1 MAEIGI
7 KCRWF
12 NATAVNVLC
21 VYKGLPSGQLSASKL
36 FASNPVV
43 YQSWVFLLLLE
54 SHMFVVGEEAERSL
68 QRVPGVGRM
77 TRDTWVARSTEVL
90 FTSSL
95 SFDM

>member
-21 VYKGLPSGQLSASKL
+21 VYEGLPSGRLS
-36 FASNPVV
+36 ASNPVV

-68 QRVPGVGRM
+68 QRSRGLAGPPG
-77 TRDTWVARSTEVL
+77 TRGLLAALRFCSRAV
-90 FTSSL
+90 
-95 SFDM
+95 